1 MNVVVITG
9 AASGLGWAL
18 AQRFFTRGD
27 RLVLVDCNADLLLQR
42 ESELNRRDQGGTAR
56 VQSFVLDLTDAAA
69 LAALADALRLY
80 SPQIDVLVNNA
91 GITHRSPVIHTTPV
105 VLHRVMHVDYH
116 AVVNL
121 TLALYPQIE
130 AAQGSIINIGSMA
143 GWMPV
148 PGRAAYCAAKS
159 ALHQFFETFRAEV
172 RARGVKV
179 LMVYPSFL
187 DTPIEKNALG
197 ADGKP
202 ATHGRSTVGQVRS
215 AEWMAACIVSALEK
229 KKERLFPDLFSAFA
243 AILYRLWPTFFHRQI
258 QRRFASEMPK

>member
-1 MNVVVITG
+1 MKIVVITG

-18 AQRFFTRGD
+18 AQRFFARGD
-27 RLVLVDCNADLLLQR
+27 HIVLVDCNAALLAER
-42 ESELNRRDQGGTAR
+42 EQALATPERVKTA
-56 VQSFVLDLTDAAA
+56 VLDLTDAAA
-69 LAALADALRLY
+69 LVAFADSLCREF
-80 SPQIDVLVNNA
+80 PQIDVLVNNA
-91 GITHRSPVIHTTPV
+91 GITHRSPVILTQPS

-121 TLALYPQIE
+121 TLALYPALE
-130 AAQGSIINIGSMA
+130 AAKGSIISIGSMA

-202 ATHGRSTVGQVRS
+202 ASHARSTIGKVRS
-215 AEWMAACIVSALEK
+215 ADWMANSIVQALESGR
-229 KKERLFPDLFSAFA
+229 ERLFPDRFSALA

-258 QRRFASEMPK
+258 ARRFAGEMPT

>member
-1 MNVVVITG
+1 MKIVVITG

-18 AQRFFTRGD
+18 AQCFFARGD
-27 RLVLVDCNADLLLQR
+27 HIVLVDCNAALLAER
-42 ESELNRRDQGGTAR
+42 ETQLAAPVRVKTA
-56 VQSFVLDLTDAAA
+56 VLDLTDAAA
-69 LAALADALRLY
+69 LVAFADGLREDF
-80 SPQIDVLVNNA
+80 PRIDVLVNNA
-91 GITHRSPVIHTTPV
+91 GITHRSPVIHTQPS
-105 VLHRVMHVDYH
+105 VLHRVMQVDYS

-121 TLALYPQIE
+121 TLALYPAIE
-130 AAQGSIINIGSMA
+130 AAKGHVINIGSMA

-172 RARGVKV
+172 RGRGVKV

-202 ATHGRSTVGQVRS
+202 ARHARSTIGQVRS
-215 AEWMAACIVSALEK
+215 ADWMAARVVQALEQG
-229 KKERLFPDLFSAFA
+229 KERLFPDKFSAFA
-243 AILYRLWPTFFHRQI
+243 ALLYRLCPRIFHRQI
-258 QRRFASEMPK
+258 ARRFAGEMP

>member
-1 MNVVVITG
+1 MKIVVITG

-18 AQRFFTRGD
+18 AQRFFGRGD
-27 RLVLVDCNADLLLQR
+27 HVVLVDCNAALLAER
-42 ESELNRRDQGGTAR
+42 EKALARPERVKTA
-56 VQSFVLDLTDAAA
+56 VLDLTDASA
-69 LAALADALRLY
+69 LVAFADALREEF
-80 SPQIDVLVNNA
+80 PKIDVLVNNA
-91 GITHRSPVIHTTPV
+91 GITHRSPVIHTQPA
-105 VLHRVMHVDYH
+105 VLHRVMQVDYS

-121 TLALYPQIE
+121 TLALYPALE
-130 AAQGSIINIGSMA
+130 VAKGSIINIGSMA

-202 ATHGRSTVGQVRS
+202 ATHGRSTIGQVRS
-215 AEWMAACIVSALEK
+215 ADWMAGGIVSALEAN
-229 KKERLFPDLFSAFA
+229 KERLFPDRFSAFA

-258 QRRFASEMPK
+258 QRRFAGEMPQ

>member
-1 MNVVVITG
+1 MKIIVITG

-18 AQRFFTRGD
+18 AQCFFARGD
-27 RLVLVDCNADLLLQR
+27 HIVLVDCNAALLAER
-42 ESELNRRDQGGTAR
+42 ETQLAAPAR
-56 VQSFVLDLTDAAA
+56 VKTAVLDLTDAAA
-69 LAALADALRLY
+69 LVAFAEGLREEF
-80 SPQIDVLVNNA
+80 PCIDVLVNNA
-91 GITHRSPVIHTTPV
+91 GITHRSPVIHTQPA
-105 VLHRVMHVDYH
+105 VLHRVMQVDYS

-121 TLALYPQIE
+121 TLALYPAIE
-130 AAQGSIINIGSMA
+130 AAKGHVINIGSMA

-172 RARGVKV
+172 RGRGVKV

-202 ATHGRSTVGQVRS
+202 ARHARSTIGQVRS
-215 AEWMAACIVSALEK
+215 ADWMAALIVQALEQGR
-229 KKERLFPDLFSAFA
+229 ERLFPDKFSAFA
-243 AILYRLWPTFFHRQI
+243 ALLYRLCPRLFHRQI
-258 QRRFASEMPK
+258 ARRFAGEMP

>member
-1 MNVVVITG
+1 MSVVVITG

-18 AQRFFTRGD
+18 AQCFFARGD
-27 RLVLVDCNADLLLQR
+27 HVVLVDCNAVLLAER
-42 ESELNRRDQGGTAR
+42 EAQLGSPER
-56 VQSFVLDLTDAAA
+56 VKAAVLDLTDASA
-69 LAALADALRLY
+69 LVAFANTLREEF
-80 SPQIDVLVNNA
+80 PQIDVLVNNA
-91 GITHRSPVIHTTPV
+91 GITHRSPVIHTQPA
-105 VLHRVMHVDYH
+105 VLHRVMQVDYS

-121 TLALYPQIE
+121 TLALYPAIE
-130 AAQGSIINIGSMA
+130 AAKGSIINIGSMA

-202 ATHGRSTVGQVRS
+202 ARHARSTIGKVRS
-215 AEWMAACIVSALEK
+215 AEWMANSIVQALQVG
-229 KKERLFPDLFSAFA
+229 KERLFPDGFSALA
-243 AILYRLWPTFFHRQI
+243 ALLYRLFPVFFHRQI
-258 QRRFASEMPK
+258 ARRFAGEMPT